1 MRACGVRVRVLG
13 GVPAK
18 MGRSMLAVA
27 ELEVSSVIPTVKK
40 QIMKSIK
47 NTGT

>member
-1 MRACGVRVRVLG
+1 
-13 GVPAK
+13 

>member
-1 MRACGVRVRVLG
+1 
-13 GVPAK
+13 
-18 MGRSMLAVA
+18 MLAVA
-27 ELEVSSVIPTVKK
+27 EFEVSSVTPTVKK